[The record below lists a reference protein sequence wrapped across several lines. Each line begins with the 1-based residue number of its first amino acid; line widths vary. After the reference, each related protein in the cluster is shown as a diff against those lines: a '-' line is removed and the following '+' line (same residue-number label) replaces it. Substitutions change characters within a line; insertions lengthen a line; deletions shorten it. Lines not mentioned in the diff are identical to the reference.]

1 MHRLILSSLA
11 CLLFVPSAL
20 AQSAPPGGSLATK
33 AEMVSEVKTVAAGET
48 FTVALKLEHPAR
60 WHSYY
65 KNSGGIEQSPAIQ
78 WVLPE
83 GFSAG
88 PIQWPV
94 PEVKDGFF
102 GKSFVHSGAP
112 VFLVDLKAPADLKS
126 GKTITLTANASWQ
139 ICEESCMNE
148 ERSFTLTLSSGTAL
162 EKDPTVAELFEK
174 ARASQ
179 AQTAAGWK
187 FSALSEGGDITLC
200 VTPDKISDLAPVD
213 FIPNQPFVLPASAGG
228 SIQKDGADWRI
239 TLKRAVKDA
248 LEADIPQG
256 KSFSGILTG
265 PRAIAVPDT
274 MISAPVAAG
283 TTGASPKPATA
294 DPQRVQISFAE
305 FLPILGGMFLGGLIL
320 NLMPC
325 VFPVIGLKIMGFVQ
339 QAGHDRKKI
348 VLHGLIFTLGVLI
361 SFWLLSLILF
371 LGGITNW
378 GNQLQDPRIILG
390 TIVVMLLLGMNM
402 FGVFEIGTSVT
413 GVGGGLIRK
422 QGMAGTFFSG
432 VLATLI
438 ATPCTGPFLG
448 IAIGVAVKLPAIPF
462 FIAFTVMALGLALPY
477 LVLSMFPALVEKLPR
492 PGPWMESFKQGMSFL
507 LFTTAGIFL
516 WVYSDQVFDQNSG
529 QKGLWVMIGL
539 CAVATAGWIYG
550 RWNQPVRKTSV
561 RWIAK
566 GLAAAFCTGG
576 ILMAWPWPDQTPVT
590 DGKSPVAHSAGHA
603 MTWGV
608 WSQEEQD
615 RLLAEGRP
623 VFVDFT
629 AKWCLTCQL
638 NKSRAYT
645 GPVVDLI
652 KAKGIVALKADKTRS
667 NPAIEAALSKLGR
680 TAIPVNVLI
689 VPGKDPVI
697 TPALLSPEYL
707 LELFSTVADPVAKP

>member
-1 MHRLILSSLA
+1 MHRLILPSLVF
-11 CLLFVPSAL
+11 LFFVPLAR
-20 AQSAPPGGSLATK
+20 AQSAQPVASLASK
-33 AEMVSEVKTVAAGET
+33 AEMVSEVKTIVPGGT
-48 FTVALKLEHPAR
+48 FTVALKLEHPPG

-65 KNSGGIEQSPAIQ
+65 RNSGGIEQSPTIQ

-102 GKSFVHSGAP
+102 GKSFVHSGTP
-112 VFLVDLKAPADLKS
+112 VFLVDLKAPADLAS
-126 GKTITLTANASWQ
+126 GKTVTLTANASWQ

-148 ERSFTLTLSSGTAL
+148 EKSFTLTLTSGPVA
-162 EKDPTVAELFEK
+162 EKDPAVAAMFEK
-174 ARASQ
+174 ARANQ
-179 AQTAAGWK
+179 PQLATGWK
-187 FSALSEGGDITLC
+187 FSASSDGGDITLR
-200 VTPDKISDLAPVD
+200 VTPDKISDNGPVD
-213 FIPNQPFVLPASAGG
+213 FIPNQPFALPASAGG
-228 SIQKDGADWRI
+228 SIQKDGAGWRI
-239 TLKRAVKDA
+239 TLKRATKDA

-274 MISAPVAAG
+274 IIT
-283 TTGASPKPATA
+283 TTGATAASSKPAA
-294 DPQRVQISFAE
+294 AEPQRLQISFAE

-339 QAGHDRKKI
+339 QAGHDRRKI

-361 SFWLLSLILF
+361 SFWILSLILF

-413 GVGGGLIRK
+413 GVGGSLIQK

-462 FIAFTVMALGLALPY
+462 FIAFTVMAIGLALPY

-507 LFTTAGIFL
+507 LFATAGIFL

-529 QKGLWVMIGL
+529 QKGLWVMVGL
-539 CAVATAGWIYG
+539 SAVATAGWIYG
-550 RWNQPVRKTSV
+550 RWNQPVRRASV

-566 GLAAAFCTGG
+566 GMAAAICTGG
-576 ILMAWPWPDQTPVT
+576 ILMAWPWPEKTPVANST
-590 DGKSPVAHSAGHA
+590 GQT

-645 GPVVDLI
+645 SPVIDLI
-652 KAKGIVALKADKTRS
+652 KAKGIVALKADKTRP
-667 NPAIEAALSKLGR
+667 NPAIEAALNKLGR

-689 VPGKDPVI
+689 IPGKDPVI
-697 TPALLSPEYL
+697 TPALLSAEYL
-707 LELFSTVADPVAKP
+707 LELFSTVPDPVSKP